1 MKFSNETRALLLEA
15 RIRKLSQDEKQNW
28 NLLRKARR
36 ELAAVKGQKYESQED

>member
-36 ELAAVKGQKYESQED
+36 ELAAIKGYEHKED